1 MVKCNVHVLDPQCV
15 SGDHVSNCGGHHL
28 LCFFLQLIDE
38 QGVNRTPKPL
48 VAIVTSA
55 ALRQARGIVTEES
68 VAGSDAGDS
77 LFGEGLSSAGF
88 SRGWF
93 DSGTATPQEVDPQE
107 YQGRPLTVCMF
118 VSKTFEGSLLTGC
131 ATNCVCVAI
140 LK

>member
-1 MVKCNVHVLDPQCV
+1 MLQI
-15 SGDHVSNCGGHHL
+15 L
-28 LCFFLQLIDE
+28 LPVPSFLQLIDE

-68 VAGSDAGDS
+68 VAGSDAGDA

-93 DSGTATPQEVDPQE
+93 DSGTATPQEAEPQD
-107 YQGRPLTVCMF
+107 YQGKRVLGELGF
-118 VSKTFEGSLLTGC
+118 YGS
-131 ATNCVCVAI
+131 
-140 LK
+140 